1 MLVFVI
7 KGVLTHEFTE
17 LSVLLA
23 RMIFPLHL
31 ICAAIQS
38 IGITRRD
45 VENDSHCK
53 LGRGILL
60 PAVILHG
67 AFDSVLFVG
76 DFLNANVWAVV
87 LALLIFVAG
96 VVYYFLEA
104 KKQRQR
110 LQSRD
115 LQINVD
121 QSSLI

>member
-1 MLVFVI
+1 
-7 KGVLTHEFTE
+7 
-17 LSVLLA
+17 
-23 RMIFPLHL
+23 MIFPLHP

-53 LGRGILL
+53 LGKGILL
-60 PAVILHG
+60 PAILLHG

-76 DFLNANVWAVV
+76 DFLDAEVWSVV
-87 LALLIFVAG
+87 LATLIFVAG
-96 VVYYFLEA
+96 VFYYFLEA

-110 LQSRD
+110 LQGRD
-115 LQINVD
+115 LQVNVD